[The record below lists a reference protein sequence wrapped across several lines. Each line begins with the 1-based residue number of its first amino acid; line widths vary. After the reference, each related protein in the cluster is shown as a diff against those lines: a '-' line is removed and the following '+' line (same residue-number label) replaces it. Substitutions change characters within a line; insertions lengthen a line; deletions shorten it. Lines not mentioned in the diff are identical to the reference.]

1 MAKGG
6 ENVSK
11 ITSGKTLAVIVLIDV
26 PPGIPDGAE
35 VAQLVPAIS
44 ASLGMAAFVKVVT
57 TRLEV
62 MDPVKMAEMLT
73 APWGKPTLVKL

>member
-1 MAKGG
+1 MG
-6 ENVSK
+6 K

-57 TRLEV
+57 TRLET
-62 MDPVKMAEMLT
+62 MDPVEMAKKMTE
-73 APWGKPTLVKL
+73 PWGKPALVKP